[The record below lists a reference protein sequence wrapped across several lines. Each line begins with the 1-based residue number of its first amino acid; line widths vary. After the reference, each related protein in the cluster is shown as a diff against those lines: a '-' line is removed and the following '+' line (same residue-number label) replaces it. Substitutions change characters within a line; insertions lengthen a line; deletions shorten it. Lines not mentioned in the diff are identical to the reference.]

1 VIFAGKQSAELLQR
15 DEGGLVVVDGDGV
28 LELVVA
34 DLLQL
39 VTVRS
44 VNGSWPYLALSG
56 GSDLDISC
64 SHMFLFETA
73 FAGFGRLGYSHFV
86 SLVEFDAV
94 SGVMGG
100 GGQLMSIKK
109 AGRRELVAVSCHM
122 AWSWSIDKI
131 VIVCTGI

>member
-1 VIFAGKQSAELLQR
+1 
-15 DEGGLVVVDGDGV
+15 VVDGDGV

-64 SHMFLFETA
+64 SHVFLLGTVS
-73 FAGFGRLGYSHFV
+73 AGFGGLVYSHFF
-86 SLVEFDAV
+86 SLVDCDAV
-94 SGVMGG
+94 SGVMG

-109 AGRRELVAVSCHM
+109 AGRRKLVAIPCHIV
-122 AWSWSIDKI
+122 WSWSIDEV
-131 VIVCTGI
+131 VIMCTGI